1 MNSLPGMERN
11 QILSE
16 LEKREVPFKEVARKF
31 VSYYKPFTFLF
42 VADLV
47 CATLL
52 AAIDLAF
59 PQILNFFV
67 RDFFVNARDAIMG
80 VLPWVAAGLVAM
92 YVVRSLCQYFISCW
106 ATLWVH
112 AWRRGCAWI
121 CSSSISV

>member
-16 LEKREVPFKEVARKF
+16 PEKREVPFKEVARKF

-80 VLPWVAAGLVAM
+80 VLPGWLLGWWRCMWCAACASTSFLAGV
-92 YVVRSLCQYFISCW
+92 
-106 ATLWVH
+106 TLWVH

>member
-1 MNSLPGMERN
+1 MPAAFLNSLTGMERK

-16 LEKREVPFKEVARKF
+16 PEKREVPFKEVARKF

-67 RDFFVNARDAIMG
+67 RDFFVNARDAI
-80 VLPWVAAGLVAM
+80 
-92 YVVRSLCQYFISCW
+92 
-106 ATLWVH
+106 
-112 AWRRGCAWI
+112 
-121 CSSSISV
+121 

>member
-1 MNSLPGMERN
+1 MERN
-11 QILSE
+11 QIFSE
-16 LEKREVPFKEVARKF
+16 PEKREVPFKEVARKF

-80 VLPWVAAGLVAM
+80 VLPWVAAGRVAM
-92 YVVRSLCQYFISCW
+92 
-106 ATLWVH
+106 
-112 AWRRGCAWI
+112 
-121 CSSSISV
+121 